1 MIISINHLIYA
12 TIFSYHFS
20 QILGIL
26 HIGWGIQISLPAR
39 FTAFNL
45 DDIKKIPILWPINS
59 DFLSGKN
66 GKRKY
71 CNKAKERKANL
82 SLAMAKMYYTTNTQ
96 ITESELYGR
105 SISLPET
112 FFSVQGN
119 RRLRPGAFLRLSRIG
134 KSEKL

>member
-1 MIISINHLIYA
+1 MPQYFLAISHRSMY
-12 TIFSYHFS
+12 
-20 QILGIL
+20 
-26 HIGWGIQISLPAR
+26 IGWSIQISLPAR

-45 DDIKKIPILWPINS
+45 DDINKIPILWFINS

-112 FFSVQGN
+112 VFIQGN
-119 RRLRPGAFLRLSRIG
+119 RRLRPPRRNIWGCPELG
-134 KSEKL
+134 KARNFNLVR